1 MLSALL
7 IKESVY
13 LATKMSELSEFYS
26 SRINDVKSVF
36 FFIVKEIK
44 TVLDGK
50 QPTFNA
56 CSTCRE

>member
-26 SRINDVKSVF
+26 SRINDVKSIF
-36 FFIVKEIK
+36 FFILKEIK
-44 TVLDGK
+44 TVFDGK